1 MIAVLKFAQICASY
15 VFLLLLWTQVLT
27 LMFKL
32 KEWSIPGFKE
42 KIVEYYVTGNILGKF
57 LIIMSVLPYIPLGI
71 LNCVIEIISI
81 ILNNICG
88 FPKES
93 NHNTKTKSDK
103 SKIK

>member
-15 VFLLLLWTQVLT
+15 VFLLLLLTQVLT

-32 KEWSIPGFKE
+32 KQLSIPGFKE

-88 FPKES
+88 WSKES
-93 NHNTKTKSDK
+93 NTKTESDK